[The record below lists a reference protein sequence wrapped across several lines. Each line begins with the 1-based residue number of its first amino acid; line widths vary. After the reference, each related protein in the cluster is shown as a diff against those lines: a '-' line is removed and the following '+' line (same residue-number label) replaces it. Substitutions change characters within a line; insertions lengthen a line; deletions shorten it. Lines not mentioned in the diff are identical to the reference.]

1 MLKRFLYTG
10 FPIQI
15 VKLTRMRKPAMSCR
29 VLNSKAADL
38 KMVFKE
44 RKKTTER
51 GGKVHESLYKLTNE
65 DLKEGTR
72 QHQQSTVKQT
82 TLYVSICLYVSVIG
96 ISVCVYVHILA
107 SYR

>member
-1 MLKRFLYTG
+1 
-10 FPIQI
+10 
-15 VKLTRMRKPAMSCR
+15 
-29 VLNSKAADL
+29 
-38 KMVFKE
+38 MV

-82 TLYVSICLYVSVIG
+82 TLYVSICLCVSVIG

-107 SYR
+107 S

>member
-15 VKLTRMRKPAMSCR
+15 VKLMRKPAMSCR
-29 VLNSKAADL
+29 VLNSKAAEL

-44 RKKTTER
+44 REKTTER

-82 TLYVSICLYVSVIG
+82 TLYVYLSLCQ
-96 ISVCVYVHILA
+96 CDWD
-107 SYR
+107 